1 MSPGSHRKGLLLKR
15 TAAPENRKGRG
26 ATWSST
32 RFLSVPLRLYV
43 RDLPWCVTGRWR
55 SVHQRETVV
64 SLTPLPGPAAGPDG
78 ETTKRTVRDG
88 SLSRGGGRTSRSP
101 DQGVQRGRRRS
112 REPKLLDAR
121 RSRRDDR
128 ASSTNGTKGK
138 TKSQGKSAREATP
151 AGSPEEAGSRGR
163 SGSQGRSSRADATAR
178 RPRGGRDTLVER
190 IGGRSSP
197 GPFGPIS
204 TGVVAGYHGGKLL
217 WCEDQGCRN
226 RSEGGNGEGRSLPLL
241 HSYWDGQRKP
251 PASSWR
257 EEGTSLPGSPL
268 PCKLR
273 PAGKWRSFPARPEGA
288 ARSSA
293 GRGVGDVSRDR
304 SRRSRGRRAR
314 APEEKGSGAR
324 TPEERG
330 GMRCQGTETQKESIV
345 FSEVGGKGQEEKE
358 EEGEEKK
365 GGLYR
370 RSACL
375 ESSAEGVG
383 SPLRGDGAGPERARE
398 ETGHAPSPA
407 FCNKEEREAEHLE
420 QLKGK
425 LQLLDVQPG
434 RGSRERCGFLRG
446 DQSEGAGRKIPGSVS
461 DGNAPEYAAPAFDH
475 LRGGGCRKHDEAGGA
490 ALLSERAE
498 PSCLWPPSK
507 GITQPCYGNRCLAQ
521 GAPSPDTRHNVSE
534 TQSPRSCSQR
544 HGLGSGTEGGTRIKR
559 GCSPDRTR
567 GAPDG
572 PEGVVSGCQGQVAS
586 PFHQSRQGNPEGKG
600 EGEARQGHVDQ
611 GRQARGFK
619 EGERKRRWEE
629 VMIPGEAST
638 FHQEGGEAQSSLEAP
653 KIDSGALFPTFRE
666 GMRTSYAADEAFGR
680 MEEPAST
687 VKNFPYESSTGDPA
701 NFKGQGQPPPTRSQ
715 GTLDFSG
722 SRVPGTKKDWGDL
735 VGARVVDMGL
745 RIQQWLLEVIP
756 LRSSSTGK
764 RMDNSVFPLPTS
776 SSYLLELFPDLTP
789 PEIAWLSCIGM
800 GLNSLWGA
808 DVHFMGPVKG
818 VAVKCLN
825 LLVSDVKRISALEGT
840 LEPFDWGQFF
850 MTRGIDYKGD
860 EVKTAREF
868 CWQNIA
874 PALPR
879 EIGRVPLSEVCTLG
893 ARHYVENLDLYIRPK
908 ERWVIQKAPRVMVSP
923 ADWPEVCSGL
933 VSAGVCVFLRVS
945 EVFHV
950 GEKPLLNGLFGV
962 TKDEWA
968 GDHEVYRL
976 IMNLTPFNGIA
987 EPMKGDVETLPMW
1000 SLMSPYQIQPDES
1013 LLVSSEDVRCFFYT
1027 MSVPSAWYK
1036 FLAFNRRVPEVCL
1049 PPEMKGEEVYLA
1061 SRVLPMGFANSVSLA
1076 QHVHR
1081 NLAMWSGSRE
1091 DVDQCLIAAPEAEIR
1106 KDRPV
1111 TVANPAWR
1119 IYLDNYD
1126 LLEKVKSVDVGTLAG
1141 SRAPAVLALRHEY
1154 ETWEVPRNLKK
1165 AVERS
1170 ETAEVQGAQVD
1181 GRLGVAYPR
1190 ESKLLKYLAA
1200 ALSLMKSEKVTQ
1212 RQVQVVCGGL
1222 VYVSMFRR
1230 QLLGCLNAVWRFIE
1244 LFEQR
1249 HVHHMALPDTCRV
1262 EILRF
1267 IALVPLARLDFRLQ
1281 YTGQVTCSDAS
1292 TTGGGVCAST
1302 ALSRAGSLAA
1312 QGCLRGQLPELRQEH
1327 QVVTI
1332 GLFDGIG
1339 ALRVA
1344 CDLLGLQVM
1353 GHISVEKDP
1362 AAQRVVTSHFPE
1374 TQHYTDVAA
1383 ITHDEVHSWACTF
1396 SQASLIIIGAGPPC
1410 QGVSGLN
1417 AQRKGALRD
1426 ERSSLFHHVKRIWS
1440 LVKVQFPWCQV
1451 HCLMESVASMDAE
1464 DRAIMSV
1471 DFGGEPWAC
1480 DAGQLTWCSRPRLY
1494 WISWDI
1500 AEQPGA
1506 YLQSGKPGAPSEVV
1520 LTACQDLEQVCEEG
1534 WLKVDPS
1541 RPFPTFT
1548 TSRPRARPG
1557 HKPAGVNSCS
1567 QADLDRWAED
1577 SFRFPPYQYTAKN
1590 LLINKQDQMRL
1601 PTISEKEYMLG
1612 FPVGYTMACSP
1623 KRLRGSL
1630 EHKDLRHTLVGNT
1643 WSVPVV
1649 AWFLGQLCGPL
1660 GLCPCFTPQEIVDFL
1675 NPAHQ
1680 TFLQSRLWR
1689 STLRPLRGAGS
1700 TDQTILVQ
1708 KLGNLTSVKGEDI
1721 LLTTSSS
1728 QLARFHRLRAS
1739 IPARLWR
1746 WRIISGWRWSGDPE
1760 HINALE
1766 MRAVLTTLKWRIHHK
1781 QQINCRFLH
1790 LVDSLVVLHA
1800 LARGRSSSR
1809 KLRSTLSRINA
1820 LLLCSG
1826 NQALWGYVQTDQNPA
1841 DRPSR
1846 WGVRVRTKFRNA

>member
-1 MSPGSHRKGLLLKR
+1 MTIQGEAGTSCQGVTDAQSNME
-15 TAAPENRKGRG
+15 APE
-26 ATWSST
+26 
-32 RFLSVPLRLYV
+32 L
-43 RDLPWCVTGRWR
+43 
-55 SVHQRETVV
+55 
-64 SLTPLPGPAAGPDG
+64 
-78 ETTKRTVRDG
+78 
-88 SLSRGGGRTSRSP
+88 
-101 DQGVQRGRRRS
+101 
-112 REPKLLDAR
+112 
-121 RSRRDDR
+121 
-128 ASSTNGTKGK
+128 
-138 TKSQGKSAREATP
+138 
-151 AGSPEEAGSRGR
+151 
-163 SGSQGRSSRADATAR
+163 
-178 RPRGGRDTLVER
+178 
-190 IGGRSSP
+190 
-197 GPFGPIS
+197 
-204 TGVVAGYHGGKLL
+204 
-217 WCEDQGCRN
+217 
-226 RSEGGNGEGRSLPLL
+226 
-241 HSYWDGQRKP
+241 
-251 PASSWR
+251 
-257 EEGTSLPGSPL
+257 
-268 PCKLR
+268 
-273 PAGKWRSFPARPEGA
+273 
-288 ARSSA
+288 
-293 GRGVGDVSRDR
+293 
-304 SRRSRGRRAR
+304 
-314 APEEKGSGAR
+314 
-324 TPEERG
+324 
-330 GMRCQGTETQKESIV
+330 
-345 FSEVGGKGQEEKE
+345 
-358 EEGEEKK
+358 
-365 GGLYR
+365 
-370 RSACL
+370 
-375 ESSAEGVG
+375 
-383 SPLRGDGAGPERARE
+383 
-398 ETGHAPSPA
+398 
-407 FCNKEEREAEHLE
+407 
-420 QLKGK
+420 
-425 LQLLDVQPG
+425 
-434 RGSRERCGFLRG
+434 
-446 DQSEGAGRKIPGSVS
+446 
-461 DGNAPEYAAPAFDH
+461 
-475 LRGGGCRKHDEAGGA
+475 
-490 ALLSERAE
+490 
-498 PSCLWPPSK
+498 
-507 GITQPCYGNRCLAQ
+507 
-521 GAPSPDTRHNVSE
+521 
-534 TQSPRSCSQR
+534 
-544 HGLGSGTEGGTRIKR
+544 
-559 GCSPDRTR
+559 
-567 GAPDG
+567 
-572 PEGVVSGCQGQVAS
+572 
-586 PFHQSRQGNPEGKG
+586 
-600 EGEARQGHVDQ
+600 
-611 GRQARGFK
+611 
-619 EGERKRRWEE
+619 
-629 VMIPGEAST
+629 
-638 FHQEGGEAQSSLEAP
+638 
-653 KIDSGALFPTFRE
+653 DSGAISPTLRE
-666 GMRTSYAADEAFGR
+666 GMRTSCAADEAFGR
-680 MEEPAST
+680 LQGPAST
-687 VKNFPYESSTGDPA
+687 VKTFPYEMPSGDPA
-701 NFKGQGQPPPTRSQ
+701 SFKGQGLPLSTQSQ
-715 GTLDFSG
+715 GAMETSG
-722 SRVPGTKKDWGDL
+722 SGVPGGKKDWGDL

-789 PEIAWLSCIGM
+789 LEIAWLSCICM

-808 DVHFMGPVKG
+808 DVHFLGPVKG

-825 LLVSDVKRISALEGT
+825 LLVSDVKRIGALEGT
-840 LEPFDWGQFF
+840 LEAFDWDQFF

-893 ARHYVENLDLYIRPK
+893 ARHYVENLDLYIKPK
-908 ERWVIQKAPRVMVSP
+908 ERWVIQRAPRVMVSP
-923 ADWPEVCSGL
+923 ADWPDVCSGL
-933 VSAGVCVFLRVS
+933 VSTGVCVFLRVS

-950 GEKPLLNGLFGV
+950 GDKPLLNGLFGV
-962 TKDEWA
+962 TKDEWE

-1027 MSVPSAWYK
+1027 MSVPAAWYK
-1036 FLAFNRRVPEVCL
+1036 FLAFNRRVPEKCL
-1049 PPEMKGEEVYLA
+1049 PPDMKGEEVYLA

-1081 NLAMWSGSRE
+1081 NLAIWSGSQGDE
-1091 DVDQCLIAAPEAEIR
+1091 DECRIAAPEAEIR

-1126 LLEKVKSVDVGTLAG
+1126 LLEKVKSVDVSTLVG

-1165 AVERS
+1165 AVERN
-1170 ETAEVQGAQVD
+1170 EMAEVQGAQVD
-1181 GRLGVAYPR
+1181 GRLGVACPR
-1190 ESKLLKYLAA
+1190 ETKLLKYLAA
-1200 ALSLMKSEKVTQ
+1200 ALSLMESEKVTQ

-1249 HVHHMALPDTCRV
+1249 RVYRMALPDSCRV

-1281 YTGQVTCSDAS
+1281 YTRQVTCSDAS

-1312 QGCLRGQLPELRQEH
+1312 QGCPRGQLPELRQEH
-1327 QVVTI
+1327 RVVTI

-1353 GHISVEKDP
+1353 GHISVEKDS

-1374 TQHYTDVAA
+1374 AQHYADVAA
-1383 ITHDEVHSWACTF
+1383 ITQDEVHSWACAF

-1440 LVKVQFPWCQV
+1440 LVRVQFPLCQV

-1464 DRAIMSV
+1464 DRATMSA

-1506 YLQSGKPGAPSEVV
+1506 YLQSGKPGAPAEVV

-1534 WLKVDPS
+1534 WIKVDPS

-1557 HKPAGVNSCS
+1557 HKPAGVNSCT

-1577 SFRFPPYQYTAKN
+1577 SFRFPPYQYTAKH
-1590 LLINKQDQMRL
+1590 LLINKQDHMRL
-1601 PTISEKEYMLG
+1601 PTIAEKEYMLG

-1623 KRLRGSL
+1623 KQHRGSI
-1630 EHKDLRHTLVGNT
+1630 EHKDLRHSLLGNT

-1700 TDQTILVQ
+1700 ADQTILVQ
-1708 KLGNLTSVKGEDI
+1708 KLGNLTSVTGEDI

-1746 WRIISGWRWSGDPE
+1746 WRIVSGWRWSGDPE

-1781 QQINCRFLH
+1781 HQVNCRFLH